1 MFERSGAMNTDEL
14 LSYAIRHF
22 GKNSISEVKDNPN
35 LVAFSSPITKNW
47 FALLNLDPRNK
58 SLNINCG
65 DFAGTIKDLPG
76 FSASSLIKEAKW
88 VEVSLGLSNQK
99 IKKALEYAFKI
110 ALMSNKRPNPE
121 KLIYISDDP
130 IKNGEESVYHE
141 QKLDFKNWKRSSS
154 TPREETN
161 STEEKINLNFEDTRF
176 VPKEI
181 KNMIESY
188 QYSLP
193 GFIRREKNFYLQGKL
208 MASYEDDYEGRQS
221 FLRYYPTYHDLT
233 VGQARTYFT
242 WRTKIRQNIYE
253 KISDSYAYIYLYEL
267 LNGIG
272 IKDPEEGLDKLI
284 NFNKNYAQRFSPE
297 IGAYLERWIRD
308 YIVFYN
314 INKANNTFFVK
325 EQDNDKKY
333 ERLLYP
339 DQFSSH
345 EVAEN
350 LIKLSNY
357 KICNCPLYKKSI
369 EKFEYLLVLIWHKI
383 LDLRNDGFDFFTSYV
398 AYKNQMT
405 IQLFSA
411 AVFNHE
417 LEPQTTSYEID
428 QIRKYFYDK
437 EKDTWYCE
445 SYWGLTGQKS
455 IMGNFL
461 HEVDREIRL
470 RFNLGRNLKPRKI
483 EKHYLKAIKD
493 GIEEYRIEEQKLKQ
507 PKIEFNLSQLSTIR
521 EDAAG
526 TRDSLLTEEELQAEQ
541 EEKEQLEEAIVDNEQ
556 EDYGLSSEEM
566 STIILLLKGKDLN
579 KYLKE
584 HHLMAAVIIDNINE
598 KLFDEFGDNVI
609 EFINDIPTVIE
620 DYQEDLEDMF
630 LKGTN

>member
-1 MFERSGAMNTDEL
+1 MNTDEL

-22 GKNSISEVKDNPN
+22 GKNSISEVNDNPN

-47 FALLNLDPRNK
+47 FALLNLDPKNK

-65 DFAGTIKDLPG
+65 DFAATIKDLPG

-110 ALMSNKRPNPE
+110 ALMSKKRPNPE
-121 KLIYISDDP
+121 KLIYIPDTQND
-130 IKNGEESVYHE
+130 EESVYHE
-141 QKLDFKNWKRSSS
+141 QKLNFKNWKRSSNIL
-154 TPREETN
+154 RKETK
-161 STEEKINLNFEDTRF
+161 STEEEINLNFEDTQL

-181 KNMIESY
+181 KKMIESY

-193 GFIRREKNFYLQGKL
+193 GSIRREQNFYLQGKL
-208 MASYEDDYEGRQS
+208 MASYEDHYEGKQS

-272 IKDPEEGLDKLI
+272 IKNPEEGLDKLI
-284 NFNKNYAQRFSPE
+284 TFNKNYAQRFSPE

-325 EQDNDKKY
+325 EQTNDKKY
-333 ERLLYP
+333 EQLLYP
-339 DQFSSH
+339 DQFSNH
-345 EVAEN
+345 EVAES

-357 KICNCPLYKKSI
+357 KIRNCPLYKKSI

-383 LDLRNDGFDFFTSYV
+383 LDLRNDGFDFFTSYI

-411 AVFNHE
+411 AVFNHQ
-417 LEPQTTSYEID
+417 LEPKTTSYEID
-428 QIRKYFYDK
+428 QIRKYFYDE
-437 EKDTWYCE
+437 EKNTWYCE

-470 RFNLGRNLKPRKI
+470 CFNLGRNLKPRKI
-483 EKHYLKAIKD
+483 EKHYLKAIRD
-493 GIEEYRIEEQKLKQ
+493 GIKEYQIEEQKLKQ

-541 EEKEQLEEAIVDNEQ
+541 EEREQIEETVVNDEQ

-566 STIILLLKGKDLN
+566 ATIILLLKGKDLN

>member
-1 MFERSGAMNTDEL
+1 MNTDEL

-22 GKNSISEVKDNPN
+22 GKNSISEVNDNPN

-47 FALLNLDPRNK
+47 FALLNLDPKNK

-65 DFAGTIKDLPG
+65 DFAATIKDLPG

-121 KLIYISDDP
+121 KLIYIPDT
-130 IKNGEESVYHE
+130 IQNGEERVYQE
-141 QKLDFKNWKRSSS
+141 QELNFKNWKRSSNIL
-154 TPREETN
+154 RKEEK
-161 STEEKINLNFEDTRF
+161 STEEINLNFEDTQL

-181 KNMIESY
+181 KKMIESY

-383 LDLRNDGFDFFTSYV
+383 LDLRNDGFDFFTSYI

-493 GIEEYRIEEQKLKQ
+493 GIKEYQIEKQKLKQ

-526 TRDSLLTEEELQAEQ
+526 TRDSLLTEEELQAEE

-566 STIILLLKGKDLN
+566 STIILLLKGKDIN

>member
-1 MFERSGAMNTDEL
+1 MNTDEL

-121 KLIYISDDP
+121 KLIYIPDT
-130 IKNGEESVYHE
+130 IQNGEERVYQE
-141 QKLDFKNWKRSSS
+141 QELNFKNWKRSSNIL
-154 TPREETN
+154 RKEEK
-161 STEEKINLNFEDTRF
+161 STEEINLNFEDTQL

-181 KNMIESY
+181 KKMIESY

-193 GFIRREKNFYLQGKL
+193 GSVRREQNFYLQGKL
-208 MASYEDDYEGRQS
+208 VASYEDHYEGKQS

-284 NFNKNYAQRFSPE
+284 TFNKNYAQKFSPE
-297 IGAYLERWIRD
+297 MGAYLERWIRD
-308 YIVFYN
+308 YIIFYN
-314 INKANNTFFVK
+314 INKTNNTFFVK
-325 EQDNDKKY
+325 EQTNDKKY
-333 ERLLYP
+333 EQLLYP
-339 DQFSSH
+339 DQFSNH
-345 EVAEN
+345 EVAES

-357 KICNCPLYKKSI
+357 KIRNCPLYKKSI
-369 EKFEYLLVLIWHKI
+369 EKFEHLLVLIWHKI
-383 LDLRNDGFDFFTSYV
+383 LDLRNDGFDFFTSYI

-405 IQLFSA
+405 VQLFSA
-411 AVFNHE
+411 AVFNHQ
-417 LEPQTTSYEID
+417 LEPKTTSYEID
-428 QIRKYFYDK
+428 QIRKYFYDE
-437 EKDTWYCE
+437 EKNTWYCE

-470 RFNLGRNLKPRKI
+470 CFNLGRNLKPRKI
-483 EKHYLKAIKD
+483 EKHYLKAIRD
-493 GIEEYRIEEQKLKQ
+493 GIKEYQIEEQKLKQ

-541 EEKEQLEEAIVDNEQ
+541 EEREQIEETVVNDEQ

-566 STIILLLKGKDLN
+566 ATIILLLKGKDLN

>member
-1 MFERSGAMNTDEL
+1 MNTDEL

-22 GKNSISEVKDNPN
+22 GKNSISEVNDNPN

-47 FALLNLDPRNK
+47 FALLNLDPKNK

-65 DFAGTIKDLPG
+65 DFAATIKDLPG

-121 KLIYISDDP
+121 KLIYIPDT
-130 IKNGEESVYHE
+130 IQNGEERVYQE
-141 QKLDFKNWKRSSS
+141 QELNFKNWKRSSNIL
-154 TPREETN
+154 RKEEK
-161 STEEKINLNFEDTRF
+161 STEEINLNFEDTQL

-181 KNMIESY
+181 KKMIESY

-193 GFIRREKNFYLQGKL
+193 GSVRREQNFYLQGKL
-208 MASYEDDYEGRQS
+208 VASYEDHYEGKQS

-284 NFNKNYAQRFSPE
+284 TFNKNYAQKFSPE
-297 IGAYLERWIRD
+297 MGAYLERWIRD
-308 YIVFYN
+308 YIIFYN
-314 INKANNTFFVK
+314 INKTNNTFFVK
-325 EQDNDKKY
+325 EQTNDKKY
-333 ERLLYP
+333 EQLLYP
-339 DQFSSH
+339 DQFSNH
-345 EVAEN
+345 EVAES

-357 KICNCPLYKKSI
+357 KIRNCPLYKKSI
-369 EKFEYLLVLIWHKI
+369 EKFEHLLVLIWHKI
-383 LDLRNDGFDFFTSYV
+383 LDLRNDGFDFFTSYI

-405 IQLFSA
+405 VQLFSA
-411 AVFNHE
+411 AVFNHQ
-417 LEPQTTSYEID
+417 LEPKTTSYEID
-428 QIRKYFYDK
+428 QIRKYFYDE
-437 EKDTWYCE
+437 EKNTWYCE

-470 RFNLGRNLKPRKI
+470 CFNLGRNLKPRKI
-483 EKHYLKAIKD
+483 EKHYLKAIRD
-493 GIEEYRIEEQKLKQ
+493 GIKEYQIEEQKLKQ

-526 TRDSLLTEEELQAEQ
+526 TRESLLTEEELQAEQ
-541 EEKEQLEEAIVDNEQ
+541 EEREQIEETVVNDEQ

-566 STIILLLKGKDLN
+566 ATIILLLKGKDLN

>member
-1 MFERSGAMNTDEL
+1 MNTDEL

-22 GKNSISEVKDNPN
+22 GKNSINEVKDNPN

-65 DFAGTIKDLPG
+65 DFAATIKDLPG

-121 KLIYISDDP
+121 KLIYIPDDP

-154 TPREETN
+154 APREETN

-181 KNMIESY
+181 KKMIESY

-242 WRTKIRQNIYE
+242 WRMKIRQNIYE

-272 IKDPEEGLDKLI
+272 IKDSEEGLDKLI

-383 LDLRNDGFDFFTSYV
+383 LDLRNDGFDFFTSYI

-493 GIEEYRIEEQKLKQ
+493 GIKEYQIEKQKLKQ

-609 EFINDIPTVIE
+609 EIINDIPTVIE

>member
-1 MFERSGAMNTDEL
+1 MNTDEL

-121 KLIYISDDP
+121 KLIYIPDDP

-154 TPREETN
+154 APREEIN

-181 KNMIESY
+181 KKMIESY

-383 LDLRNDGFDFFTSYV
+383 LDLRNDGFDFFTSYI

-493 GIEEYRIEEQKLKQ
+493 GIKEYQIEEQKLKQ

-521 EDAAG
+521 DDAAG

-566 STIILLLKGKDLN
+566 STIILLLKGKDIN

>member
-1 MFERSGAMNTDEL
+1 MNTDEL

-22 GKNSISEVKDNPN
+22 GKNSISEVNDNPN

-47 FALLNLDPRNK
+47 FALLNLDPKNK

-65 DFAGTIKDLPG
+65 DFAATIKDLPG
-76 FSASSLIKEAKW
+76 FSTSSLIKEAKW

-121 KLIYISDDP
+121 KLIYIPDTIQND
-130 IKNGEESVYHE
+130 EESVYHE
-141 QKLDFKNWKRSSS
+141 QKLNFKNWKRSSNIL
-154 TPREETN
+154 RKEEK
-161 STEEKINLNFEDTRF
+161 STEEKINLNFEDTQL

-181 KNMIESY
+181 KKMIEYY

-193 GFIRREKNFYLQGKL
+193 GSVRREQNFYLQGKL
-208 MASYEDDYEGRQS
+208 MALYEDHYEGKQT

-284 NFNKNYAQRFSPE
+284 TFNKNYAQKFSPE

-314 INKANNTFFVK
+314 INKANDTFFVK
-325 EQDNDKKY
+325 EKDNDKKY
-333 ERLLYP
+333 ERLLSP
-339 DQFSSH
+339 DQFSRH
-345 EVAEN
+345 EVAGS
-350 LIKLSNY
+350 LMKLSNY
-357 KICNCPLYKKSI
+357 KISNCPLYKKNI
-369 EKFEYLLVLIWHKI
+369 EKFEHLLVLIWYKI
-383 LDLRNDGFDFFTSYV
+383 LDLRNDGFDFFTSYI

-411 AVFNHE
+411 AVFNRQ

-437 EKDTWYCE
+437 EKNTWYCE

-470 RFNLGRNLKPRKI
+470 CFNLGRNLKPRKI
-483 EKHYLKAIKD
+483 EKHYLRAIRD
-493 GIEEYRIEEQKLKQ
+493 GIKEYQIEEQKSKQ
-507 PKIEFNLSQLSTIR
+507 PKIEFNLAQLSTIR
-521 EDAAG
+521 ADAAG
-526 TRDSLLTEEELQAEQ
+526 IRDSLLTEEELQAEQ
-541 EEKEQLEEAIVDNEQ
+541 EENKQIEEAGVDDEQ
-556 EDYGLSSEEM
+556 ENYGLSSEETT
-566 STIILLLKGKDLN
+566 TITLLLKGKDLK
-579 KYLKE
+579 KYLKGQ
-584 HHLMAAVIIDNINE
+584 HLMVAVIIDNINE

-609 EFINDIPTVIE
+609 EFINDIPTVVE

>member
-1 MFERSGAMNTDEL
+1 MNTDEL
-14 LSYAIRHF
+14 LSYAIRDF
-22 GKNSISEVKDNPN
+22 GKNSISEVNDNPN

-47 FALLNLDPRNK
+47 FALLNLDPKNK
-58 SLNINCG
+58 SLNINYG
-65 DFAGTIKDLPG
+65 DFAITIKDLPG
-76 FSASSLIKEAKW
+76 FSPSCLIKEDKW

-121 KLIYISDDP
+121 KLIYIPDTIQND
-130 IKNGEESVYHE
+130 EESVYHE
-141 QKLDFKNWKRSSS
+141 QKLNFKNWKRSSNIL
-154 TPREETN
+154 RKETK
-161 STEEKINLNFEDTRF
+161 STEEKINLNFEDTQF

-181 KNMIESY
+181 KKMIESY

-193 GFIRREKNFYLQGKL
+193 GSIRREQNFYLQGKL
-208 MASYEDDYEGRQS
+208 MGSYEDHYDGKQS

-272 IKDPEEGLDKLI
+272 IKNPEEGLDKLI
-284 NFNKNYAQRFSPE
+284 TFNKNYAQKFSPE
-297 IGAYLERWIRD
+297 MGAYLERWIRD
-308 YIVFYN
+308 YIIFYN
-314 INKANNTFFVK
+314 INKTNNIFFVK
-325 EQDNDKKY
+325 EQTNDKKY
-333 ERLLYP
+333 EQLLYP
-339 DQFSSH
+339 DQFSNH
-345 EVAEN
+345 EVAES

-357 KICNCPLYKKSI
+357 KIRNCPLYKKSI

-383 LDLRNDGFDFFTSYV
+383 LDLRNDGFDFFTSYI

-411 AVFNHE
+411 AVFNHQ

-437 EKDTWYCE
+437 EKNTWYCE

-455 IMGNFL
+455 IIGNFL

-470 RFNLGRNLKPRKI
+470 CFNLGRNLKPRKI
-483 EKHYLKAIKD
+483 EKHYLEAIRD
-493 GIEEYRIEEQKLKQ
+493 GIKEYQIEEQKLKQ

-541 EEKEQLEEAIVDNEQ
+541 EEREQIEETVVNDEQ

-566 STIILLLKGKDLN
+566 ATIILLLKGKDLN

>member
-1 MFERSGAMNTDEL
+1 MNTDEL

-22 GKNSISEVKDNPN
+22 GKNSINEVKDNPN

-65 DFAGTIKDLPG
+65 DFAATIKDLPG

-121 KLIYISDDP
+121 KLIYIPDDP

-154 TPREETN
+154 APREETN

-181 KNMIESY
+181 KKMIESY

-272 IKDPEEGLDKLI
+272 IKDSEEGLDKLI

-369 EKFEYLLVLIWHKI
+369 EKFEYLLGLIWHKI
-383 LDLRNDGFDFFTSYV
+383 LDLRNDGFDFFTSYI

-493 GIEEYRIEEQKLKQ
+493 GIKEYQIEKQKLKQ

>member
-1 MFERSGAMNTDEL
+1 MNTDEL

-22 GKNSISEVKDNPN
+22 GKNSISEVNDNPN
-35 LVAFSSPITKNW
+35 LVIFSSPITKNW
-47 FALLNLDPRNK
+47 FALLNLDPKNK
-58 SLNINCG
+58 SLNINVG
-65 DFAGTIKDLPG
+65 DFAATIKDLPG

-88 VEVSLGLSNQK
+88 VEVSLGLSNQR

-121 KLIYISDDP
+121 KLIYIPDTIQND
-130 IKNGEESVYHE
+130 EESVYHE
-141 QKLDFKNWKRSSS
+141 QKLNFKNWKRSSNIL
-154 TPREETN
+154 RKETD
-161 STEEKINLNFEDTRF
+161 STEEKINLNFEDTQL

-181 KNMIESY
+181 KKMIESY

-193 GFIRREKNFYLQGKL
+193 GSIRREQNFYLQGKL
-208 MASYEDDYEGRQS
+208 MASYEDHYDGKQS

-272 IKDPEEGLDKLI
+272 IKNPEEGLDKLI
-284 NFNKNYAQRFSPE
+284 TFNKNYAQRFSPE

-314 INKANNTFFVK
+314 INKANDTFFVK
-325 EQDNDKKY
+325 EKDNDKKY

-339 DQFSSH
+339 DQFSNH
-345 EVAEN
+345 EVAES

-357 KICNCPLYKKSI
+357 KIENCPLYKKNI
-369 EKFEYLLVLIWHKI
+369 EKFEHLLVLIWRKI
-383 LDLRNDGFDFFTSYV
+383 LDLRSEGFDFFTSYI

-411 AVFNHE
+411 AVFNHQ
-417 LEPQTTSYEID
+417 LKPKTTSYEID
-428 QIRKYFYDK
+428 QIRKYFYDE
-437 EKDTWYCE
+437 EKNTWYCE
-445 SYWGLTGQKS
+445 SYWGLTGRKS

-483 EKHYLKAIKD
+483 EKHYLKAIRD
-493 GIEEYRIEEQKLKQ
+493 GIKEYQIEEQKLKQ

-521 EDAAG
+521 ADAAG

-541 EEKEQLEEAIVDNEQ
+541 EENKQIEEAVVDDEQ
-556 EDYGLSSEEM
+556 ENYGLSSEETT
-566 STIILLLKGKDLN
+566 TITLLLKGKDLN
-579 KYLKE
+579 KYLKGK
-584 HHLMAAVIIDNINE
+584 HLMAAVIIDNINE

>member
-1 MFERSGAMNTDEL
+1 MNADEL
-14 LSYAIRHF
+14 LSYATRHF
-22 GKNSISEVKDNPN
+22 GKNSISKVNDNPN

-47 FALLNLDPRNK
+47 FALLNLDPKNK

-65 DFAGTIKDLPG
+65 DFAATIKDLPG
-76 FSASSLIKEAKW
+76 FSAASLIKEDKW
-88 VEVSLGLSNQK
+88 VEVNLQLSNQK

-121 KLIYISDDP
+121 KLIYIPDTIQNDE
-130 IKNGEESVYHE
+130 KSVYHE
-141 QKLDFKNWKRSSS
+141 QQ
-154 TPREETN
+154 
-161 STEEKINLNFEDTRF
+161 LNFENWKKSSNAFKEEAKATEKIDLNFDDTQF
-176 VPKEI
+176 VPIEI
-181 KNMIESY
+181 KKMIKSY

-193 GFIRREKNFYLQGKL
+193 GSVRREQNFYLQGKL
-208 MASYEDDYEGRQS
+208 MASYEDNYKGKQS

-272 IKDPEEGLDKLI
+272 IKNAQEGLDNLI
-284 NFNKNYAQRFSPE
+284 AFNKNYAPKFSPDME
-297 IGAYLERWIRD
+297 AYLERWIRD
-308 YIVFYN
+308 YIIFYN
-314 INKANNTFFVK
+314 INRANNTFFVK
-325 EQDNDKKY
+325 EQAKDKKY
-333 ERLLYP
+333 EQLLYP

-345 EVAEN
+345 EVAER
-350 LIKLSNY
+350 LMKLSSY
-357 KICNCPLYKKSI
+357 KISNCPLYKNNI
-369 EKFEYLLVLIWHKI
+369 EKFEQLLVLIWQKI
-383 LDLRNDGFDFFTSYV
+383 LDLRNEGFDFFTSYI

-411 AVFNHE
+411 AVFNHQIK
-417 LEPQTTSYEID
+417 PKTNSYEID
-428 QIRKYFYDK
+428 QIRKYFYDQ
-437 EKDTWYCE
+437 EKNTWYCE
-445 SYWGLTGQKS
+445 SYWGLTSQKS

-470 RFNLGRNLKPRKI
+470 SFDLGRNLKPRKI
-483 EKHYLKAIKD
+483 EKHYLKAIRD
-493 GIEEYRIEEQKLKQ
+493 GIKEYQIEEQKLKQ

-541 EEKEQLEEAIVDNEQ
+541 EEKEQFEEAIVDNEQ
-556 EDYGLSSEEM
+556 ENYGLSSEEKTTM
-566 STIILLLKGKDLN
+566 ILLLKGKDLT

-584 HHLMAAVIIDNINE
+584 QHLMVAVIIDNINE

-609 EFINDIPTVIE
+609 EFINDVPTVIE

>member
-1 MFERSGAMNTDEL
+1 MNTDEL

-22 GKNSISEVKDNPN
+22 GKNSISEVNDNPN
-35 LVAFSSPITKNW
+35 LIAFSSPITKNW

-76 FSASSLIKEAKW
+76 FSASFLIKEAKW

-121 KLIYISDDP
+121 KLIYIPDTIQND
-130 IKNGEESVYHE
+130 EESVYHE
-141 QKLDFKNWKRSSS
+141 QKLNFKNWERSSNIL
-154 TPREETN
+154 RKETN
-161 STEEKINLNFEDTRF
+161 STEEKINLNFEDTQV

-181 KNMIESY
+181 KNMIDSY

-193 GFIRREKNFYLQGKL
+193 GSVRREQNFYLQGKL
-208 MASYEDDYEGRQS
+208 MASYEDHYDGKQS

-272 IKDPEEGLDKLI
+272 IKNPEEGLDKLI
-284 NFNKNYAQRFSPE
+284 TFNKNYAQKFSPE
-297 IGAYLERWIRD
+297 MGAYLERWIRD
-308 YIVFYN
+308 YIIFYN
-314 INKANNTFFVK
+314 INKANDTFFVK

-333 ERLLYP
+333 EQLLYP
-339 DQFSSH
+339 DQFSNH

-357 KICNCPLYKKSI
+357 KIRNSPLYKKSI

-383 LDLRNDGFDFFTSYV
+383 LDLRNDGFDFFTSYI

-483 EKHYLKAIKD
+483 EKHYLEAIRD
-493 GIEEYRIEEQKLKQ
+493 GIKEYQIEEQKLKQ

-541 EEKEQLEEAIVDNEQ
+541 EEREQIEETVVNDEQ

-566 STIILLLKGKDLN
+566 ATIILLLKGKDLN

>member
-1 MFERSGAMNTDEL
+1 MNTDEL

-22 GKNSISEVKDNPN
+22 GKNSISEVNDNPN

-47 FALLNLDPRNK
+47 FALLNLDPKNK
-58 SLNINCG
+58 SLNINVG
-65 DFAGTIKDLPG
+65 DFAATIKDLPG

-110 ALMSNKRPNPE
+110 ALMSKKRPNPE
-121 KLIYISDDP
+121 KLIYIPDTIQND
-130 IKNGEESVYHE
+130 EESVYHE
-141 QKLDFKNWKRSSS
+141 QKLNFKNWKRSSNIL
-154 TPREETN
+154 RKETK
-161 STEEKINLNFEDTRF
+161 SKEEKINLNFEDTQL

-181 KNMIESY
+181 KKMIDSY

-193 GFIRREKNFYLQGKL
+193 GSIRREQNFYLQGKL
-208 MASYEDDYEGRQS
+208 MASYEDHYDGKQS

-272 IKDPEEGLDKLI
+272 IKNPEEGLDKLI
-284 NFNKNYAQRFSPE
+284 TFNKNYAQKFSPE
-297 IGAYLERWIRD
+297 MGAYLERWIRD
-308 YIVFYN
+308 YIIFYN
-314 INKANNTFFVK
+314 INKTNNRFFVK
-325 EQDNDKKY
+325 EQTNDKKY
-333 ERLLYP
+333 EQLLYP
-339 DQFSSH
+339 DQFSNH
-345 EVAEN
+345 EVAES

-357 KICNCPLYKKSI
+357 KIENCPLYKKNI
-369 EKFEYLLVLIWHKI
+369 EKFEHLLVLIWRKI
-383 LDLRNDGFDFFTSYV
+383 LDLRSEGFDFFTSYI

-411 AVFNHE
+411 AVFNHQ
-417 LEPQTTSYEID
+417 LKPKTTSYEID
-428 QIRKYFYDK
+428 QIRKYFYDE
-437 EKDTWYCE
+437 EKNTWYCE
-445 SYWGLTGQKS
+445 SYWGLTGRKS

-483 EKHYLKAIKD
+483 EKHYLKAIRD
-493 GIEEYRIEEQKLKQ
+493 GIKEYQIEEQKLKQ

-541 EEKEQLEEAIVDNEQ
+541 EEKKQIEEFVVDDEQ
-556 EDYGLSSEEM
+556 ENYGLSSEEKT
-566 STIILLLKGKDLN
+566 TIILLLKGKDIN

>member
-1 MFERSGAMNTDEL
+1 MNTDEL

-22 GKNSISEVKDNPN
+22 GKNSISEVNDNPN

-47 FALLNLDPRNK
+47 FALLNLDPKNK

-65 DFAGTIKDLPG
+65 DFAATIKDLPG

-121 KLIYISDDP
+121 KLIYIPDT
-130 IKNGEESVYHE
+130 IQNGEERVYQE
-141 QKLDFKNWKRSSS
+141 QELNFKNWKRSSNIL
-154 TPREETN
+154 RKEEK
-161 STEEKINLNFEDTRF
+161 STEEINLNFEDTQL

-181 KNMIESY
+181 KKMIESY

-193 GFIRREKNFYLQGKL
+193 GSVRREQNFYLQGKL
-208 MASYEDDYEGRQS
+208 VASYEDHYEGKQS

-284 NFNKNYAQRFSPE
+284 TFNKNYAQRFSPE

-325 EQDNDKKY
+325 EQTNDKKY
-333 ERLLYP
+333 EQLLYP
-339 DQFSSH
+339 DQFSNH
-345 EVAEN
+345 EVAES

-357 KICNCPLYKKSI
+357 KIRNCPLYKKSI

-383 LDLRNDGFDFFTSYV
+383 LDLRNDGFDFFTTYI

-411 AVFNHE
+411 AVFNHQ

-437 EKDTWYCE
+437 EKNTWYCE

-470 RFNLGRNLKPRKI
+470 CFNLGRNLKPRKI
-483 EKHYLKAIKD
+483 EKHYLKAIRD
-493 GIEEYRIEEQKLKQ
+493 GIKEYQIEEQKLKQ

-541 EEKEQLEEAIVDNEQ
+541 EEREQIEETVVNDEQ

-566 STIILLLKGKDLN
+566 ATIILLLKGKDLN

>member
-1 MFERSGAMNTDEL
+1 MNTDEL

-22 GKNSISEVKDNPN
+22 GKNSISEVNDNPN

-47 FALLNLDPRNK
+47 FALLNLDPKNK

-65 DFAGTIKDLPG
+65 DFAATIKDLPG
-76 FSASSLIKEAKW
+76 FSVSSLIKEAKW

-121 KLIYISDDP
+121 KLIYIPDT
-130 IKNGEESVYHE
+130 IQNGEERVYQE
-141 QKLDFKNWKRSSS
+141 QELNFKNWKRSSNIL
-154 TPREETN
+154 RKEEK
-161 STEEKINLNFEDTRF
+161 STEEKINLNFEDTQL

-181 KNMIESY
+181 KKMIESY

-193 GFIRREKNFYLQGKL
+193 GSVRREQNFYLQGKL
-208 MASYEDDYEGRQS
+208 MALYEDHYEGKQT

-284 NFNKNYAQRFSPE
+284 TFNKNYAQKFSPE

-308 YIVFYN
+308 YIIFYN
-314 INKANNTFFVK
+314 INKANDTFFVK
-325 EQDNDKKY
+325 EKDNDKKY
-333 ERLLYP
+333 ERLLSP
-339 DQFSSH
+339 DQFSRH
-345 EVAEN
+345 EVAGS
-350 LIKLSNY
+350 LMKLSNY
-357 KICNCPLYKKSI
+357 KISNCPLYKKNI
-369 EKFEYLLVLIWHKI
+369 EKFEHLLVLIWYKI
-383 LDLRNDGFDFFTSYV
+383 LDLRNDGFDFFTSYI

-411 AVFNHE
+411 AVFNHQ

-437 EKDTWYCE
+437 EKNTWYCE

-470 RFNLGRNLKPRKI
+470 CFNLGRNLKPRKI
-483 EKHYLKAIKD
+483 EKHYLRAIRD
-493 GIEEYRIEEQKLKQ
+493 GIKEYQIEEQKSKQ
-507 PKIEFNLSQLSTIR
+507 PKIEFNLAQLSTIR
-521 EDAAG
+521 ADAAG
-526 TRDSLLTEEELQAEQ
+526 IRDSLLTEEELQAEQ
-541 EEKEQLEEAIVDNEQ
+541 EENKQIEEAGVDDEQ
-556 EDYGLSSEEM
+556 ENYGLSSEETT
-566 STIILLLKGKDLN
+566 TITLLLKGKDLK
-579 KYLKE
+579 KYLKGQ
-584 HHLMAAVIIDNINE
+584 HLMVAVIIDNINE
-598 KLFDEFGDNVI
+598 KLFNEFGDNVI
-609 EFINDIPTVIE
+609 EFINDIPTVVE

>member
-1 MFERSGAMNTDEL
+1 MNTDEL

-121 KLIYISDDP
+121 KLIYIPDDP

-154 TPREETN
+154 APREETN

-181 KNMIESY
+181 KKMIESY

-242 WRTKIRQNIYE
+242 WRTKIRQNSYE

-383 LDLRNDGFDFFTSYV
+383 LDLRNDGFDFFTSYI

-493 GIEEYRIEEQKLKQ
+493 GIKEYQIEEQKLKQ

-541 EEKEQLEEAIVDNEQ
+541 EEKEQLEEAIVDTEQ

-566 STIILLLKGKDLN
+566 STIILLLKGKDIN

>member
-1 MFERSGAMNTDEL
+1 MNTDEL

-22 GKNSISEVKDNPN
+22 GKNSISEVNDNPN

-47 FALLNLDPRNK
+47 FALLNLDPKNK

-65 DFAGTIKDLPG
+65 DFAATIKDLPG

-121 KLIYISDDP
+121 KLIYIPDTIQND
-130 IKNGEESVYHE
+130 EESVYHE
-141 QKLDFKNWKRSSS
+141 QKLNFKNWKRSSNIL
-154 TPREETN
+154 RKEEK
-161 STEEKINLNFEDTRF
+161 STEEINLNFEDTQL

-181 KNMIESY
+181 KKMIESY

-193 GFIRREKNFYLQGKL
+193 GSVRREQNFYLQGKL
-208 MASYEDDYEGRQS
+208 VASYEDHYEGKQS

-284 NFNKNYAQRFSPE
+284 TFNKNYAQKFSPE
-297 IGAYLERWIRD
+297 MSAYLERWIRD
-308 YIVFYN
+308 YIIFYN
-314 INKANNTFFVK
+314 INKTNNTFFVK
-325 EQDNDKKY
+325 EQTNDKKY
-333 ERLLYP
+333 EQLLYP
-339 DQFSSH
+339 DQFSNH
-345 EVAEN
+345 EVAES

-357 KICNCPLYKKSI
+357 KIRNCPLYKKSI

-383 LDLRNDGFDFFTSYV
+383 LDLRNDGFDFFTSYI

-405 IQLFSA
+405 IQIFSA
-411 AVFNHE
+411 AVFNHQ
-417 LEPQTTSYEID
+417 LEPKTTSYEID

-437 EKDTWYCE
+437 EKNTWYCE

-470 RFNLGRNLKPRKI
+470 CFNLGRNLKPRKI
-483 EKHYLKAIKD
+483 EKHYLKAIRD
-493 GIEEYRIEEQKLKQ
+493 GIKEYQIEEQKLKQ

-541 EEKEQLEEAIVDNEQ
+541 EEREQIEETVVNDEQ

-566 STIILLLKGKDLN
+566 ATIILLLKGKDLN

>member
-1 MFERSGAMNTDEL
+1 MNTDEL

-22 GKNSISEVKDNPN
+22 GKNSISEVNDNPN
-35 LVAFSSPITKNW
+35 LIAFSSPITKNW

-76 FSASSLIKEAKW
+76 FSASFLIKEAKW

-121 KLIYISDDP
+121 KLIYIPDTIQND
-130 IKNGEESVYHE
+130 EESVYHE
-141 QKLDFKNWKRSSS
+141 QKLNFKNWERSSNIL
-154 TPREETN
+154 RKETN
-161 STEEKINLNFEDTRF
+161 STEEKINLNFEDTQV

-181 KNMIESY
+181 KNMIDSY

-193 GFIRREKNFYLQGKL
+193 GSVRREQNFYLQGKL
-208 MASYEDDYEGRQS
+208 MASYEDHYDGKQS

-272 IKDPEEGLDKLI
+272 IKNPEEGLDKLI
-284 NFNKNYAQRFSPE
+284 TFNKNYAQKFSPE
-297 IGAYLERWIRD
+297 MGAYLERWIRD
-308 YIVFYN
+308 YIIFYN
-314 INKANNTFFVK
+314 INKANDTFFVK

-333 ERLLYP
+333 EQLLYP
-339 DQFSSH
+339 DQFSNH

-357 KICNCPLYKKSI
+357 KIRNSPLYKKSI

-383 LDLRNDGFDFFTSYV
+383 LDLRNDGFDFFTSYI

-483 EKHYLKAIKD
+483 EKHYLEAIRD
-493 GIEEYRIEEQKLKQ
+493 GIKEYQIEEQKLKQ

-541 EEKEQLEEAIVDNEQ
+541 EEREQIEETVVNDEQ

-566 STIILLLKGKDLN
+566 ATIILLLKGKDLD

-630 LKGTN
+630 LKGIN

>member
-1 MFERSGAMNTDEL
+1 MNTDEL

-22 GKNSISEVKDNPN
+22 GKNSISEVNDNPN

-47 FALLNLDPRNK
+47 FALLNLDPKNK

-65 DFAGTIKDLPG
+65 DFAATIKDLPG

-121 KLIYISDDP
+121 KLIYIPDT
-130 IKNGEESVYHE
+130 IQNGEERVYQE
-141 QKLDFKNWKRSSS
+141 QELNFKNWKRSSNIL
-154 TPREETN
+154 RKEEK
-161 STEEKINLNFEDTRF
+161 STEEINLNFEDTQL

-181 KNMIESY
+181 KKMIESY

-193 GFIRREKNFYLQGKL
+193 GSVRREQNFYLQGKL
-208 MASYEDDYEGRQS
+208 VASYEDHYEGKQS

-272 IKDPEEGLDKLI
+272 IKNPEAGLDKLI
-284 NFNKNYAQRFSPE
+284 TFNKNYAQKFSPE
-297 IGAYLERWIRD
+297 MGAYLERWICD
-308 YIVFYN
+308 YIIFYN
-314 INKANNTFFVK
+314 INKTNNTFFVK
-325 EQDNDKKY
+325 EQTNDKKY
-333 ERLLYP
+333 EQLLYP
-339 DQFSSH
+339 DQFSNH
-345 EVAEN
+345 EVAES

-357 KICNCPLYKKSI
+357 KISNCPLYKKSI

-383 LDLRNDGFDFFTSYV
+383 LDLRNDGFDFFTSYI

-411 AVFNHE
+411 AVFNHQ

-428 QIRKYFYDK
+428 QIRKYFYDE
-437 EKDTWYCE
+437 EKNTWYCE

-470 RFNLGRNLKPRKI
+470 CFNLGRNLKPRKI
-483 EKHYLKAIKD
+483 EKHYLKAIRD
-493 GIEEYRIEEQKLKQ
+493 GIKEYQIEEQKLKQ

-541 EEKEQLEEAIVDNEQ
+541 EEREQIEETVVNDEQ

-566 STIILLLKGKDLN
+566 ATIILLLKGKDLN

>member
-1 MFERSGAMNTDEL
+1 MNTDEL

-22 GKNSISEVKDNPN
+22 GKNSISEVNDNPN

-47 FALLNLDPRNK
+47 FALLNLDPKNK

-65 DFAGTIKDLPG
+65 DFAATIKDLPG
-76 FSASSLIKEAKW
+76 FSASSLIKKAKW

-110 ALMSNKRPNPE
+110 ALMSKKRPNPE
-121 KLIYISDDP
+121 KLIYIPDTIQND
-130 IKNGEESVYHE
+130 EESVYHE
-141 QKLDFKNWKRSSS
+141 QKLNFKNWKRSSNIL
-154 TPREETN
+154 RKETK
-161 STEEKINLNFEDTRF
+161 STEEKINLNFEDTQF

-181 KNMIESY
+181 KKMIESY

-193 GFIRREKNFYLQGKL
+193 GSVRREQNFYLQGKL
-208 MASYEDDYEGRQS
+208 MALYEDHYDGKQS

-272 IKDPEEGLDKLI
+272 IKNPEEGLDKLI
-284 NFNKNYAQRFSPE
+284 TFNKNYAQKFSPE
-297 IGAYLERWIRD
+297 MGAYLERWIRD
-308 YIVFYN
+308 YIIFYN
-314 INKANNTFFVK
+314 INKTNNIFFVK
-325 EQDNDKKY
+325 EQTNDKKY
-333 ERLLYP
+333 EQLLYP
-339 DQFSSH
+339 DQFSNH
-345 EVAEN
+345 EVAES

-357 KICNCPLYKKSI
+357 KIRNCPLYKKSI

-383 LDLRNDGFDFFTSYV
+383 LDLRNDGFDFFTSYI

-411 AVFNHE
+411 AVFNHQ

-437 EKDTWYCE
+437 EKNTWYCE

-455 IMGNFL
+455 IIGNFL

-470 RFNLGRNLKPRKI
+470 CFNLGRNLKPRKI
-483 EKHYLKAIKD
+483 EKHYLEAIRD
-493 GIEEYRIEEQKLKQ
+493 GIKEYQIEEQKLKQ

-541 EEKEQLEEAIVDNEQ
+541 EEREQIEETVVNDEQ

-566 STIILLLKGKDLN
+566 ATIILLLKGKDLN

>member
-1 MFERSGAMNTDEL
+1 MNTDEL

-22 GKNSISEVKDNPN
+22 GKNSISEVNDNPN
-35 LVAFSSPITKNW
+35 LVVFSSPITKNW
-47 FALLNLDPRNK
+47 FALLNLDPKNK
-58 SLNINCG
+58 SLNINVG
-65 DFAGTIKDLPG
+65 DFAATIKDLPG

-110 ALMSNKRPNPE
+110 ALMTNKRPNPE
-121 KLIYISDDP
+121 KLIYIPDTIQND
-130 IKNGEESVYHE
+130 EESVYHE
-141 QKLDFKNWKRSSS
+141 QKLNFKNWKRSSNIL
-154 TPREETN
+154 RKETK
-161 STEEKINLNFEDTRF
+161 STEEKINLNFEDTQL

-181 KNMIESY
+181 KKMIDSY

-193 GFIRREKNFYLQGKL
+193 GSGRREQNFYLQGKL
-208 MASYEDDYEGRQS
+208 MASYEDHYDGKQS

-272 IKDPEEGLDKLI
+272 IKNPEEGLDKLI
-284 NFNKNYAQRFSPE
+284 TFNKNYAQKFSPE
-297 IGAYLERWIRD
+297 MGAYLERWIRD
-308 YIVFYN
+308 YIIFYN
-314 INKANNTFFVK
+314 INKTNNRFFVK
-325 EQDNDKKY
+325 EQTNDKKY
-333 ERLLYP
+333 EQLLYP
-339 DQFSSH
+339 DQFSNH
-345 EVAEN
+345 EVAES

-357 KICNCPLYKKSI
+357 KIENCPLYKKNI
-369 EKFEYLLVLIWHKI
+369 EKFEHLLVLIWRKI
-383 LDLRNDGFDFFTSYV
+383 LDLRSEGFDFFTSYI

-411 AVFNHE
+411 AVFNHQ
-417 LEPQTTSYEID
+417 LKPKTTSYEID
-428 QIRKYFYDK
+428 QIRKYFYDE
-437 EKDTWYCE
+437 EKNTWYCE

-521 EDAAG
+521 DDAAG

-541 EEKEQLEEAIVDNEQ
+541 EEKEQLEEAIVDTEQ

-566 STIILLLKGKDLN
+566 STIILLLKGKDIN

>member
-1 MFERSGAMNTDEL
+1 MNTDEL

-22 GKNSISEVKDNPN
+22 GKNSISEVNDNPN

-47 FALLNLDPRNK
+47 FALLNLDPKNK

-65 DFAGTIKDLPG
+65 DFAATIKDLPG

-121 KLIYISDDP
+121 KLIYIPDTIQND
-130 IKNGEESVYHE
+130 EESVYHE
-141 QKLDFKNWKRSSS
+141 QKLNFKNWKRSSNIL
-154 TPREETN
+154 RKETK
-161 STEEKINLNFEDTRF
+161 SKEEKINLNFEDTQL

-181 KNMIESY
+181 KKMIDSY

-193 GFIRREKNFYLQGKL
+193 GSIRREQNFYLQGKL
-208 MASYEDDYEGRQS
+208 MASYEDHYEGKQS

-272 IKDPEEGLDKLI
+272 IKNPEAGLDKLI
-284 NFNKNYAQRFSPE
+284 TFNKNYAQKFSPE
-297 IGAYLERWIRD
+297 MGAYLERWICD
-308 YIVFYN
+308 YIIFYN
-314 INKANNTFFVK
+314 INKTNNTFFVK
-325 EQDNDKKY
+325 EQTNDKKY
-333 ERLLYP
+333 EQLLYP
-339 DQFSSH
+339 DQFSNH
-345 EVAEN
+345 EVAES

-357 KICNCPLYKKSI
+357 KIRNCPLYKKSI

-383 LDLRNDGFDFFTSYV
+383 LDLRNDGFDFFTSYI

-411 AVFNHE
+411 AVFNHQ

-428 QIRKYFYDK
+428 QIRKYFYDE
-437 EKDTWYCE
+437 EKNTWYCE

-470 RFNLGRNLKPRKI
+470 CFNLGRNLKPRKI
-483 EKHYLKAIKD
+483 EKHYLKAIRD
-493 GIEEYRIEEQKLKQ
+493 GIKEYQIEEQKLKQ

-541 EEKEQLEEAIVDNEQ
+541 EEREQIEETVVNDEQ

-566 STIILLLKGKDLN
+566 ATIILLLKGKDLN

>member
-1 MFERSGAMNTDEL
+1 MNTDEL

-22 GKNSISEVKDNPN
+22 GKNSISEVNDNPN

-47 FALLNLDPRNK
+47 FALLNLDPKNK

-65 DFAGTIKDLPG
+65 DFAATIKDLPG

-121 KLIYISDDP
+121 KLIYIPDTIQND
-130 IKNGEESVYHE
+130 EESVYHE
-141 QKLDFKNWKRSSS
+141 QKLNFKNWKRSSNIL
-154 TPREETN
+154 RKETK
-161 STEEKINLNFEDTRF
+161 SKEEKINLNFEDTQL

-181 KNMIESY
+181 KKMIESY

-193 GFIRREKNFYLQGKL
+193 GSIRREQNFYLQGKL
-208 MASYEDDYEGRQS
+208 MASYEDHYEGKQS

-242 WRTKIRQNIYE
+242 WRTKIRRNIYE

-272 IKDPEEGLDKLI
+272 IKNPEAGLDKLI
-284 NFNKNYAQRFSPE
+284 TFNKNYAQKFSPE
-297 IGAYLERWIRD
+297 MGAYLERWICD
-308 YIVFYN
+308 YIIFYN
-314 INKANNTFFVK
+314 INKTNNTFFVK
-325 EQDNDKKY
+325 EQTNDKKY
-333 ERLLYP
+333 EQLLYP
-339 DQFSSH
+339 DQFSNH
-345 EVAEN
+345 EVAES

-357 KICNCPLYKKSI
+357 KIRNCPLYKKSI

-383 LDLRNDGFDFFTSYV
+383 LDLRNDGFDFFTSYI

-411 AVFNHE
+411 AVFNHQ
-417 LEPQTTSYEID
+417 LEPKTTSYEID
-428 QIRKYFYDK
+428 QIRKYFYDE
-437 EKDTWYCE
+437 EKNTWYCE

-470 RFNLGRNLKPRKI
+470 CFNLGRNLKPRKI
-483 EKHYLKAIKD
+483 EKHYLKAIRD
-493 GIEEYRIEEQKLKQ
+493 GIKEYQIEEQKLKQ

-541 EEKEQLEEAIVDNEQ
+541 EEREQIEETVVNDEQ

-566 STIILLLKGKDLN
+566 ATIILLLKGKDLN

>member
-1 MFERSGAMNTDEL
+1 MNTDEL

-22 GKNSISEVKDNPN
+22 GKNSISEVNDNPN

-47 FALLNLDPRNK
+47 FALLNLDPKNK

-65 DFAGTIKDLPG
+65 DFAATIKDLPG
-76 FSASSLIKEAKW
+76 FSVSSLIKEAKW

-121 KLIYISDDP
+121 KLIYIPDT
-130 IKNGEESVYHE
+130 IQNGEERVYQE
-141 QKLDFKNWKRSSS
+141 QELNFKNWKRSSNIL
-154 TPREETN
+154 RKEEK
-161 STEEKINLNFEDTRF
+161 STEEKINLNFEDTQL

-181 KNMIESY
+181 KKMIESY

-193 GFIRREKNFYLQGKL
+193 GSVRREQNFYLQGKL
-208 MASYEDDYEGRQS
+208 MALYEDHYEGKQT

-253 KISDSYAYIYLYEL
+253 KISDAYAYIYLYEL

-284 NFNKNYAQRFSPE
+284 TFNKNYAQKFSPE

-308 YIVFYN
+308 YIIFYN
-314 INKANNTFFVK
+314 INKANDTFFVK
-325 EQDNDKKY
+325 EKDNDKKY
-333 ERLLYP
+333 ERLLSP
-339 DQFSSH
+339 DQFSRH
-345 EVAEN
+345 EVAGS
-350 LIKLSNY
+350 LMKLSNY
-357 KICNCPLYKKSI
+357 KISNCPLYKKNI
-369 EKFEYLLVLIWHKI
+369 EKFEHLLVLIWYKI
-383 LDLRNDGFDFFTSYV
+383 LDLRNDGFDFFTSYI

-411 AVFNHE
+411 AVFNRQ

-437 EKDTWYCE
+437 EKNTWYCE

-470 RFNLGRNLKPRKI
+470 SFNLGRNLKPRKI
-483 EKHYLKAIKD
+483 EKHYLRAIRD
-493 GIEEYRIEEQKLKQ
+493 GIKEYQIEEQKSKQ
-507 PKIEFNLSQLSTIR
+507 PKIEFNLAQLSTIR
-521 EDAAG
+521 ADAAG
-526 TRDSLLTEEELQAEQ
+526 IRDSLLTEEELQAEQ
-541 EEKEQLEEAIVDNEQ
+541 EENKQIEEAVVDDEQ
-556 EDYGLSSEEM
+556 ENYGLSSEETT
-566 STIILLLKGKDLN
+566 TITLLLKGKDLK
-579 KYLKE
+579 KYLKGQ
-584 HHLMAAVIIDNINE
+584 HLMVAVIIDNINE

-609 EFINDIPTVIE
+609 EFINDIPTVVE

>member
-1 MFERSGAMNTDEL
+1 MNADEL
-14 LSYAIRHF
+14 LSYATRHF
-22 GKNSISEVKDNPN
+22 GKNSISKVNDNPN

-47 FALLNLDPRNK
+47 FALLNLDPKNK

-65 DFAGTIKDLPG
+65 DFAATIKDLPG
-76 FSASSLIKEAKW
+76 FSAASLIKEGKW
-88 VEVSLGLSNQK
+88 VEVNLQLSNQK

-121 KLIYISDDP
+121 KLIYIPDTIQNDE
-130 IKNGEESVYHE
+130 KSVYHE
-141 QKLDFKNWKRSSS
+141 QQ
-154 TPREETN
+154 
-161 STEEKINLNFEDTRF
+161 LNFENWKKSSNAFKEEAKATEKIDLNFDDTQF
-176 VPKEI
+176 VPIEI
-181 KNMIESY
+181 KKMIKSY

-193 GFIRREKNFYLQGKL
+193 GAVRREQNFYLQGKL
-208 MASYEDDYEGRQS
+208 MASYEDSYKGKQS

-272 IKDPEEGLDKLI
+272 IKNAQEGLDNLI
-284 NFNKNYAQRFSPE
+284 AFNKNYAPKFSPDME
-297 IGAYLERWIRD
+297 AYLERWIRD
-308 YIVFYN
+308 YIIFYN
-314 INKANNTFFVK
+314 INRANNTFFVK
-325 EQDNDKKY
+325 EQAKDKKY
-333 ERLLYP
+333 EQLLYP

-345 EVAEN
+345 EVAER
-350 LIKLSNY
+350 LMKLSSY
-357 KICNCPLYKKSI
+357 KISNCPLYKNNI
-369 EKFEYLLVLIWHKI
+369 EKFEQLLVLIWQKI
-383 LDLRNDGFDFFTSYV
+383 LDLRNEGFDFFTSYI

-411 AVFNHE
+411 AVFNHQIK
-417 LEPQTTSYEID
+417 PKTNSYEID
-428 QIRKYFYDK
+428 QIRKYFYDQ
-437 EKDTWYCE
+437 EKNTWYCE
-445 SYWGLTGQKS
+445 SYWGLTSQKS

-470 RFNLGRNLKPRKI
+470 SFDLGRNLKPRKI
-483 EKHYLKAIKD
+483 EKHYLKAIRD
-493 GIEEYRIEEQKLKQ
+493 GIKEYQIEEQKLKQ

-541 EEKEQLEEAIVDNEQ
+541 EEKEQFEEAIVDNEQ
-556 EDYGLSSEEM
+556 ENYGLSSEEKTTM
-566 STIILLLKGKDLN
+566 ILLLKGKDLN

-584 HHLMAAVIIDNINE
+584 QHLMVAVIIDNINE

-609 EFINDIPTVIE
+609 EFINDVPTVIE

>member
-1 MFERSGAMNTDEL
+1 MNTDEL

-22 GKNSISEVKDNPN
+22 GKNSISEVNDNPN
-35 LVAFSSPITKNW
+35 LVVFSSPITKNW
-47 FALLNLDPRNK
+47 FALLNLDPKNK
-58 SLNINCG
+58 SLNINVG
-65 DFAGTIKDLPG
+65 DFAATIKDLPG

-88 VEVSLGLSNQK
+88 VEVSLGLSNQR

-121 KLIYISDDP
+121 KLIYIPDTIQND
-130 IKNGEESVYHE
+130 EESVYHE
-141 QKLDFKNWKRSSS
+141 QKLNFKNWKRSSNIL
-154 TPREETN
+154 RKETD
-161 STEEKINLNFEDTRF
+161 STEEKINLNFEDTQL

-181 KNMIESY
+181 KKMIESY

-193 GFIRREKNFYLQGKL
+193 GSVRREQNFYLQGKL
-208 MASYEDDYEGRQS
+208 MASYEDHYEGKQS
-221 FLRYYPTYHDLT
+221 FLRYYPTHHDLT

-272 IKDPEEGLDKLI
+272 IKNPEEGLDKLI
-284 NFNKNYAQRFSPE
+284 TFNKNYAQRFSPE

-333 ERLLYP
+333 GRLLYP
-339 DQFSSH
+339 DQFSNH
-345 EVAEN
+345 EVAES

-357 KICNCPLYKKSI
+357 KIENCPLYKKNI
-369 EKFEYLLVLIWHKI
+369 EKFEHLLVLIWRKI
-383 LDLRNDGFDFFTSYV
+383 LDLRSEGFDFFTSYI

-411 AVFNHE
+411 AVFNHQ
-417 LEPQTTSYEID
+417 LKPKTTSYEID
-428 QIRKYFYDK
+428 QIRKYFYDE
-437 EKDTWYCE
+437 EKNTWYCE

-470 RFNLGRNLKPRKI
+470 KFNLGRNLKPRKI
-483 EKHYLKAIKD
+483 EKHYLKAIRD
-493 GIEEYRIEEQKLKQ
+493 GIKEYQIEEQKLKQ

-541 EEKEQLEEAIVDNEQ
+541 EEKKQIEEFVVDDEQ
-556 EDYGLSSEEM
+556 ENYGLSSEEKT
-566 STIILLLKGKDLN
+566 TIILLLKGKDIN

>member
-1 MFERSGAMNTDEL
+1 MNTDEL

-22 GKNSISEVKDNPN
+22 GKNSISEVNDNPN

-47 FALLNLDPRNK
+47 FALLNLDPKNK

-65 DFAGTIKDLPG
+65 DFAATIKDLPG

-121 KLIYISDDP
+121 KLIYIPDT
-130 IKNGEESVYHE
+130 IQNGEERVYQE
-141 QKLDFKNWKRSSS
+141 QELNFKNWKRSSNIL
-154 TPREETN
+154 RKEEK
-161 STEEKINLNFEDTRF
+161 STEEKINLNFEDTQL

-181 KNMIESY
+181 KKMIESY

-193 GFIRREKNFYLQGKL
+193 GSVRREQNFYLQGKL
-208 MASYEDDYEGRQS
+208 MALYEDHYEGKQT

-284 NFNKNYAQRFSPE
+284 TFNKNYAQKFSPE

-308 YIVFYN
+308 YIIFYN
-314 INKANNTFFVK
+314 INKANDTFFVK
-325 EQDNDKKY
+325 EKDNDKKY
-333 ERLLYP
+333 ERLLSP
-339 DQFSSH
+339 DQFSRH
-345 EVAEN
+345 EVAGS
-350 LIKLSNY
+350 LMKLSNY
-357 KICNCPLYKKSI
+357 KISNCPLYKKNI
-369 EKFEYLLVLIWHKI
+369 EKFEHLLVLIWYKI
-383 LDLRNDGFDFFTSYV
+383 LDLRNDGFDFFTSYI

-411 AVFNHE
+411 AVFNRQ

-437 EKDTWYCE
+437 EKNTWYCE

-470 RFNLGRNLKPRKI
+470 CFNLGRNLKPRKI
-483 EKHYLKAIKD
+483 EKHYLRAIRD
-493 GIEEYRIEEQKLKQ
+493 GIKEYQIEEQKSKQ
-507 PKIEFNLSQLSTIR
+507 PKIEFNLAQLSTIR
-521 EDAAG
+521 ADAAG
-526 TRDSLLTEEELQAEQ
+526 IRDSLLTEEELQAEQ
-541 EEKEQLEEAIVDNEQ
+541 EENKQIEEAGVDDEQ
-556 EDYGLSSEEM
+556 ENYGLSSEETT
-566 STIILLLKGKDLN
+566 TITLLLKGKDLK
-579 KYLKE
+579 KYLKGQ
-584 HHLMAAVIIDNINE
+584 HLMVAVIIDNINE

-609 EFINDIPTVIE
+609 EFINDIPTVVE

>member
-1 MFERSGAMNTDEL
+1 MNTDEL

-22 GKNSISEVKDNPN
+22 GKNSISEVNDNPN
-35 LVAFSSPITKNW
+35 LIAFSSPITKNW

-76 FSASSLIKEAKW
+76 FSASFLIKEAKW

-121 KLIYISDDP
+121 KLIYIPDTIQND
-130 IKNGEESVYHE
+130 EESVYHE
-141 QKLDFKNWKRSSS
+141 QKLNFKNWERSSNIL
-154 TPREETN
+154 RKETN
-161 STEEKINLNFEDTRF
+161 STEEKINLNFEDTQV

-181 KNMIESY
+181 KNMIDSY

-193 GFIRREKNFYLQGKL
+193 GSVRREQNFYLQGKL
-208 MASYEDDYEGRQS
+208 MASYEDHYDGKQS

-272 IKDPEEGLDKLI
+272 IKNPEEGLDKLI
-284 NFNKNYAQRFSPE
+284 TFNKNYAQKFSPE
-297 IGAYLERWIRD
+297 MGAYLERWIRD
-308 YIVFYN
+308 YIIFYN
-314 INKANNTFFVK
+314 INKANDTFFVK

-333 ERLLYP
+333 EQLLYP
-339 DQFSSH
+339 DQFSNH

-357 KICNCPLYKKSI
+357 KIRNSPLYKKSI

-383 LDLRNDGFDFFTSYV
+383 LDLRNDGFDFFTSYI

-483 EKHYLKAIKD
+483 EKHYLEAIRD
-493 GIEEYRIEEQKLKQ
+493 GIKEYQIEEQKLKQ

-541 EEKEQLEEAIVDNEQ
+541 EEREQIEETVVNDEQ

-566 STIILLLKGKDLN
+566 ATIILLLKGKDLD

-584 HHLMAAVIIDNINE
+584 HHLMATVIIDNINE

-630 LKGTN
+630 LKGIN

>member
-1 MFERSGAMNTDEL
+1 MNTDEL

-22 GKNSISEVKDNPN
+22 GKNSISEVNDNPN
-35 LVAFSSPITKNW
+35 LVTFSSPITKNW
-47 FALLNLDPRNK
+47 FALLNLDPKNK

-65 DFAGTIKDLPG
+65 DFAATIKDLPG

-121 KLIYISDDP
+121 KLIYIPDT
-130 IKNGEESVYHE
+130 IQNGEERVYQE
-141 QKLDFKNWKRSSS
+141 QELNFKNWKRSSNIL
-154 TPREETN
+154 RKEEK
-161 STEEKINLNFEDTRF
+161 STEEKINLNFEDTQL

-181 KNMIESY
+181 KKMIESY

-193 GFIRREKNFYLQGKL
+193 GSVRREQNFYLQGKL
-208 MASYEDDYEGRQS
+208 MALYEDHYEGKQT

-284 NFNKNYAQRFSPE
+284 TFNKNYAQKFSPE

-308 YIVFYN
+308 YIIFYN
-314 INKANNTFFVK
+314 INKANDTFFVK
-325 EQDNDKKY
+325 EKDNDKKY
-333 ERLLYP
+333 ERLLSP
-339 DQFSSH
+339 DQFSRH
-345 EVAEN
+345 EVAGS
-350 LIKLSNY
+350 LMKLSNY
-357 KICNCPLYKKSI
+357 KISNCPLYKKNI
-369 EKFEYLLVLIWHKI
+369 EKFEHLLVLIWYKI
-383 LDLRNDGFDFFTSYV
+383 LDLRNDGFDFFTSYI

-411 AVFNHE
+411 AVFNHQ

-437 EKDTWYCE
+437 EKNTWYCE

-470 RFNLGRNLKPRKI
+470 CFNLGRNLKPRKI
-483 EKHYLKAIKD
+483 EKHYLRAIRD
-493 GIEEYRIEEQKLKQ
+493 GIKEYQIEEQKSKQ
-507 PKIEFNLSQLSTIR
+507 PKIEFNLAQLSTIR
-521 EDAAG
+521 ADAAG
-526 TRDSLLTEEELQAEQ
+526 IRDSLLTEEELQAEQ
-541 EEKEQLEEAIVDNEQ
+541 EENKQIEEAGVDDEQ
-556 EDYGLSSEEM
+556 ENYGLSSEETT
-566 STIILLLKGKDLN
+566 TITLLLKGKDLK
-579 KYLKE
+579 KYLKGQ
-584 HHLMAAVIIDNINE
+584 HLMVAVIIDNINE

-609 EFINDIPTVIE
+609 EFINDIPTVVE
-620 DYQEDLEDMF
+620 DCQEDLEDMF

>member
-1 MFERSGAMNTDEL
+1 MNTDEL

-22 GKNSISEVKDNPN
+22 GKNSISEVNDNPN

-47 FALLNLDPRNK
+47 FALLNLDPKNK

-65 DFAGTIKDLPG
+65 DFAATIKDLPG

-110 ALMSNKRPNPE
+110 ALMSKKRPNPE
-121 KLIYISDDP
+121 KLIYIPDTIQND
-130 IKNGEESVYHE
+130 EESVYHE
-141 QKLDFKNWKRSSS
+141 QKLNFKNWKRSSNIL
-154 TPREETN
+154 RKEEK
-161 STEEKINLNFEDTRF
+161 STEEKINLNFEDTQL

-181 KNMIESY
+181 KRMIESY

-193 GFIRREKNFYLQGKL
+193 GSVRREQNFYLQGKL
-208 MASYEDDYEGRQS
+208 VASYEDHYEGKQS

-253 KISDSYAYIYLYEL
+253 KISDSYVYIYLYEL

-272 IKDPEEGLDKLI
+272 IKNPEEGLDKLI
-284 NFNKNYAQRFSPE
+284 TFNKNYAQKFSPE

-314 INKANNTFFVK
+314 INKANDTFFVK

-339 DQFSSH
+339 DQFSNH
-345 EVAEN
+345 EVAES

-357 KICNCPLYKKSI
+357 KIRNCPLYKKSI

-383 LDLRNDGFDFFTSYV
+383 LDLRNDGFDFFTSYI

-411 AVFNHE
+411 AVFNHQ

-437 EKDTWYCE
+437 EKNTWYCE

-483 EKHYLKAIKD
+483 EKHYLEAIRD
-493 GIEEYRIEEQKLKQ
+493 GIKEYQIEEQKLKQ

-541 EEKEQLEEAIVDNEQ
+541 EEREQIEETVVNDKQ

-566 STIILLLKGKDLN
+566 ATIILLLKGKDLN

-630 LKGTN
+630 LKGAN

>member
-1 MFERSGAMNTDEL
+1 MNTDEL

-22 GKNSISEVKDNPN
+22 GKNSISEVNDNPN

-47 FALLNLDPRNK
+47 FALLNLDPKNK

-65 DFAGTIKDLPG
+65 DFAATIKDLPG
-76 FSASSLIKEAKW
+76 FSTSYLIKEAKW

-110 ALMSNKRPNPE
+110 SLMSNKRPNPE
-121 KLIYISDDP
+121 KLIYIPDTIQND
-130 IKNGEESVYHE
+130 EESVYHE
-141 QKLDFKNWKRSSS
+141 QKLNFKNWKRSSNIL
-154 TPREETN
+154 RKEEK
-161 STEEKINLNFEDTRF
+161 STEEKINLNFEDTQL

-181 KNMIESY
+181 KKMIEYY

-193 GFIRREKNFYLQGKL
+193 GSVRREQNFYLQGKL
-208 MASYEDDYEGRQS
+208 MALYEDHYEGKQT

-284 NFNKNYAQRFSPE
+284 TFNKNYAQKFSPE

-308 YIVFYN
+308 YIIFYN
-314 INKANNTFFVK
+314 INKANDTFFVK
-325 EQDNDKKY
+325 EKDNDKKY
-333 ERLLYP
+333 ERLLSP
-339 DQFSSH
+339 DQFSRH
-345 EVAEN
+345 EVAGS
-350 LIKLSNY
+350 LMKLSNY
-357 KICNCPLYKKSI
+357 KISNCPLYKKNI
-369 EKFEYLLVLIWHKI
+369 EKFEHLLVLIWYKI
-383 LDLRNDGFDFFTSYV
+383 LDLRNDGFDFFTSYI

-411 AVFNHE
+411 AVFNRQ
-417 LEPQTTSYEID
+417 LEPKTTSYEID

-437 EKDTWYCE
+437 EKNTWYCE

-470 RFNLGRNLKPRKI
+470 CFNLGRNLKPRKI
-483 EKHYLKAIKD
+483 EKHYLRAIRD
-493 GIEEYRIEEQKLKQ
+493 GIKEYQIEEQKSKQ
-507 PKIEFNLSQLSTIR
+507 PKIEFNLAQLSTIR
-521 EDAAG
+521 ADAAG
-526 TRDSLLTEEELQAEQ
+526 IRDSLLTEEELQAEQ
-541 EEKEQLEEAIVDNEQ
+541 EENKQIEEAGVDDEQ
-556 EDYGLSSEEM
+556 ENYGLSSEETT
-566 STIILLLKGKDLN
+566 TITLLLKGKDLK
-579 KYLKE
+579 KYLKGQ
-584 HHLMAAVIIDNINE
+584 HLMVAVIIDNINE

-609 EFINDIPTVIE
+609 EFINDIPTVVE

>member
-1 MFERSGAMNTDEL
+1 MNTDEL

-22 GKNSISEVKDNPN
+22 GKNSINEVKDNPN

-65 DFAGTIKDLPG
+65 DFAATIKDLPG

-121 KLIYISDDP
+121 KLIYIPDDP

-154 TPREETN
+154 APREETN

-181 KNMIESY
+181 KKMIESY

-272 IKDPEEGLDKLI
+272 IKDSEEGLDKLI

-383 LDLRNDGFDFFTSYV
+383 LDLRNDGFDFFTSYI

-493 GIEEYRIEEQKLKQ
+493 GIKEYQIEKQKLKQ

-541 EEKEQLEEAIVDNEQ
+541 EEKEQLEEVIVDNEQ

>member
-1 MFERSGAMNTDEL
+1 MNTDEL

-22 GKNSISEVKDNPN
+22 GKNSINEVKDNPN

-65 DFAGTIKDLPG
+65 DFAATIKDLPG

-121 KLIYISDDP
+121 KLIYIPDDP

-154 TPREETN
+154 APREETN

-181 KNMIESY
+181 KKMIESY

-272 IKDPEEGLDKLI
+272 IKDSEEGLDKLI

-357 KICNCPLYKKSI
+357 KICNCPLYTKSI

-383 LDLRNDGFDFFTSYV
+383 LDLRNDGFDFFTSYI

-493 GIEEYRIEEQKLKQ
+493 GIKEYQIEKQKLKQ

>member
-1 MFERSGAMNTDEL
+1 MNTDEL

-188 QYSLP
+188 QYFLP

-383 LDLRNDGFDFFTSYV
+383 LDLRNDGFDFFTSYI

-493 GIEEYRIEEQKLKQ
+493 GIKEYQIEEQKLKQ

-521 EDAAG
+521 DDAAG

-566 STIILLLKGKDLN
+566 STIILLLKGKDIN

>member
-1 MFERSGAMNTDEL
+1 MNTDEL

-22 GKNSISEVKDNPN
+22 GKNSISEVNDNPN

-47 FALLNLDPRNK
+47 FALLNLDPKNK

-65 DFAGTIKDLPG
+65 DFAATIKDLPG

-121 KLIYISDDP
+121 KLIYIPDDP

-154 TPREETN
+154 APRKEEK
-161 STEEKINLNFEDTRF
+161 STEEKINLNFEDTQL

-181 KNMIESY
+181 KRMIESY

-193 GFIRREKNFYLQGKL
+193 GSVRREQNFYLQGKL
-208 MASYEDDYEGRQS
+208 VASYEDHYEGKQS

-253 KISDSYAYIYLYEL
+253 KISNSYAYIYLYEL

-284 NFNKNYAQRFSPE
+284 TFNKNYAQKFSPE
-297 IGAYLERWIRD
+297 MGAYLERWIRD
-308 YIVFYN
+308 YIIFYN
-314 INKANNTFFVK
+314 INKTNNTFFVK
-325 EQDNDKKY
+325 EQTNDKKY
-333 ERLLYP
+333 EQLLYP
-339 DQFSSH
+339 DQFSNH
-345 EVAEN
+345 EVAES

-357 KICNCPLYKKSI
+357 KIRNCPLYKKSI
-369 EKFEYLLVLIWHKI
+369 EKFEHLLVLIWHKI
-383 LDLRNDGFDFFTSYV
+383 LDLRNDGFDFFTSYI

-405 IQLFSA
+405 VQLFSA
-411 AVFNHE
+411 AVFNHQ
-417 LEPQTTSYEID
+417 LEPKTTSYEID
-428 QIRKYFYDK
+428 QIRKYFYDE
-437 EKDTWYCE
+437 EKNTWYCE

-470 RFNLGRNLKPRKI
+470 CFNLGRNLKPRKI
-483 EKHYLKAIKD
+483 EKHYLKAIRD
-493 GIEEYRIEEQKLKQ
+493 GIKEYQIEEQKLKQ

-541 EEKEQLEEAIVDNEQ
+541 EEREQIEETVVNDEQ

-566 STIILLLKGKDLN
+566 ATIILLLKGKDLN

>member
-1 MFERSGAMNTDEL
+1 MNTDEL

-22 GKNSISEVKDNPN
+22 GKNSISEVNDNPN

-47 FALLNLDPRNK
+47 FALLNLDPKNK

-65 DFAGTIKDLPG
+65 DFAATIKDLPG

-121 KLIYISDDP
+121 KLIYIPDT
-130 IKNGEESVYHE
+130 IQNGEERVYQE
-141 QKLDFKNWKRSSS
+141 QELNFKNWKRSSNIL
-154 TPREETN
+154 RKEEK
-161 STEEKINLNFEDTRF
+161 STEEINLNFEDTQL

-181 KNMIESY
+181 KKMIESY

-193 GFIRREKNFYLQGKL
+193 GSVRREQNFYLQGKL
-208 MASYEDDYEGRQS
+208 VASYEDHYEGKQS

-284 NFNKNYAQRFSPE
+284 TFNKNYAQKFSPE
-297 IGAYLERWIRD
+297 MSAYLERWIRD
-308 YIVFYN
+308 YIIFYN

-325 EQDNDKKY
+325 EQTNDKKY
-333 ERLLYP
+333 EQLLYP
-339 DQFSSH
+339 DQFSNH

-350 LIKLSNY
+350 LMKLSNY
-357 KICNCPLYKKSI
+357 KIRNCPLYKKSI

-383 LDLRNDGFDFFTSYV
+383 LDLRNDGFDFFTSYI

-411 AVFNHE
+411 AVFNHQ
-417 LEPQTTSYEID
+417 LEPKTTSYEID
-428 QIRKYFYDK
+428 QIRKYFYDE
-437 EKDTWYCE
+437 EKNTWYCE

-470 RFNLGRNLKPRKI
+470 CFNLGRNLKPRKI
-483 EKHYLKAIKD
+483 EKHYLKAIRD
-493 GIEEYRIEEQKLKQ
+493 GIKEYQIEEQKLKQ

-541 EEKEQLEEAIVDNEQ
+541 EEREQIEETVVNDEQ

-566 STIILLLKGKDLN
+566 ATIILLLKGKDLN